1 MQKLWYKYQK
11 EKHHK
16 GKLKTMMDEGLQS
29 IEKVTS
35 EKKKQSKPEIMEF
48 SLKDDAF
55 DLD

>member
-16 GKLKTMMDEGLQS
+16 EKLKTMMNEGLQS
-29 IEKVTS
+29 IEKLTS
-35 EKKKQSKPEIMEF
+35 EKKKLSKPEIMEF

-55 DLD
+55 NFD